1 MVLLKADP
9 FPSRWCVTC
18 ARHADAI
25 LLVAAAE
32 DDEAPGPH
40 EGHALQA
47 RLLGGVHGGVL
58 AQRDLVLLHNSTEVT
73 PTGTRPWLEAFRLA
87 FFNSRTGNSTNGVF
101 FSASTDI
108 TTPRGRPRTA
118 SPPRTPRG
126 WRVRC
131 EGRAWGWCWRAGVR
145 GGSRTSG
152 F

>member
-47 RLLGGVHGGVL
+47 RVCWAG
-58 AQRDLVLLHNSTEVT
+58 
-73 PTGTRPWLEAFRLA
+73 F
-87 FFNSRTGNSTNGVF
+87 
-101 FSASTDI
+101 
-108 TTPRGRPRTA
+108 TA
-118 SPPRTPRG
+118 AG
-126 WRVRC
+126 WRN
-131 EGRAWGWCWRAGVR
+131 GSWCCCTTAPR
-145 GGSRTSG
+145 
-152 F
+152 

>member
-47 RLLGGVHGGVL
+47 RVVGRG
-58 AQRDLVLLHNSTEVT
+58 
-73 PTGTRPWLEAFRLA
+73 
-87 FFNSRTGNSTNGVF
+87 SR
-101 FSASTDI
+101 
-108 TTPRGRPRTA
+108 R
-118 SPPRTPRG
+118 
-126 WRVRC
+126 
-131 EGRAWGWCWRAGVR
+131 RAGATGAGAAAQQHR
-145 GGSRTSG
+145 GDADGNQTVARG
-152 F
+152 FQVSFLTLVWAI